1 MIRAVGPG
9 LTQLGVANVVADPII
24 ELYSGANKIAENDD
38 WSGTQ
43 ASQLAAQVGAFALP
57 AGSRDA
63 VLLATLPPGPYT
75 LQVRGKTGGGELIVE
90 VYEVD

>member
-9 LTQLGVANVVADPII
+9 LTPLGVTNVVADPII

-43 ASQLAAQVGAFALP
+43 AAQLAAQVGAFALTT
-57 AGSRDA
+57 GSRDS
-63 VLLATLPPGPYT
+63 VLLATLPPGAYT
-75 LQVRGKTGGGELIVE
+75 LQVRGKTGGGEVIVE